1 MNINQLDAFLVLADC
16 LSVTETARRIH
27 CTQPAVTMRIQM
39 LEQELG
45 TPLFDR
51 VAKRLHLT
59 RQGKTFRQYA
69 LEVVNTLATAREHLR
84 QMEDPLSGT
93 IHFGAS
99 NFIGAYLIPAL
110 IAHHRKLAPKLAFE
124 LDIAS
129 SSELV
134 RRLEAGSVDFLM
146 VSDQLQL
153 DQARFVFHEWCR
165 DRLVLIAS
173 PEHAFARRKTVRLAE
188 VSTETFLIKPG
199 PSATRDFLSERLR
212 LSGVTLA
219 DEMHISS
226 LEAIKQAVM
235 HDLGVSIVSRFAV
248 SREIAAGDLVEIP
261 LADAVFERGIRI
273 IHHREK
279 LLSPAVTRFLDL
291 VMAQDMPGQS
301 AASISGVDGPTL

>member
-16 LSVTETARRIH
+16 LSVTETARRVH

-59 RQGKTFRQYA
+59 RQGKAFREYA

-99 NFIGAYLIPAL
+99 NFIGAYLIPAI
-110 IAHHRKLAPKLAFE
+110 IAHHKRLAPKLAFE

-153 DQARFVFHEWCR
+153 DRARFVFRELCR
-165 DRLVLIAS
+165 DRLVLIAAPGHHFTHREKVS
-173 PEHAFARRKTVRLAE
+173 LAQ
-188 VSTETFLIKPG
+188 VATETFLIKPG
-199 PSATRDFLSERLR
+199 PSATRDFLSERMR
-212 LSGVTLA
+212 LSGVSLA
-219 DEMHISS
+219 DEMNISS

-235 HDLGVSIVSRFAV
+235 HNLGISIVSRFAV
-248 SREIAAGDLVEIP
+248 AREIAAGDLVEISIE
-261 LADAVFERGIRI
+261 DACFERGIRI
-273 IHHREK
+273 VHHREK

-291 VMAQDMPGQS
+291 LLSQDMPGQ
-301 AASISGVDGPTL
+301 AAAGP